1 MYHLIFVCVYIYFF
15 SLQSLL
21 TEQNKCN
28 ARDQAIDVVLRKY
41 FCVKNLCHHIQ
52 GKHSRDL
59 QASNCARVS
68 VKPGRATRNKRQL

>member
-1 MYHLIFVCVYIYFF
+1 MYHLIFVCVYVYFF

-41 FCVKNLCHHIQ
+41 FCVKNLCHLFLLLVANAFLMCNFDF
-52 GKHSRDL
+52 SFL
-59 QASNCARVS
+59 
-68 VKPGRATRNKRQL
+68 L